1 MKNQI
6 IFILAVLVS
15 PALQAADV
23 AATLHWA
30 NRVELSLP
38 VSGVVQAVHVDAGD
52 MVKKGQVLLVLDNT
66 IYQAKVA
73 ESQAA
78 MTRLVAEAA
87 EAKRDFDR
95 VHELHERTVVATA
108 ELDQSRLRLTRA
120 NSLLAEAKANLK
132 QQQKM
137 LDDSSLRAPYDALV
151 LARMAETGMSVASGL
166 QPQILLVLARAGEML
181 ARFNLPA
188 AQIESL
194 KTGQAVTV
202 IVGNESYPGKV
213 KALGWEPVKNKEES
227 GYQVDVSFSSKGLL
241 RAGQAVRVKLP

>member
-1 MKNQI
+1 MKN
-6 IFILAVLVS
+6 ILLMLSVLAS
-15 PALQAADV
+15 PLAHAADV

-52 MVKKGQVLLVLDNT
+52 RVKKGQVLLALDNT
-66 IYQAKVA
+66 IFQAKVA

-78 MTRLVAEAA
+78 IARLVAEAA

-137 LDDSSLRAPYDALV
+137 LDDSALRAPYDALV
-151 LARMAETGMSVASGL
+151 LARQAEPGMSVAAGL
-166 QPQILLVLARAGEML
+166 QPQIVLIVARAGEML

-188 AQIESL
+188 AQIEAL
-194 KTGQAVTV
+194 KTGQTVTV

-213 KALGWEPVKNKEES
+213 SALGWELVKNKEGS
-227 GYQVDVSFSSKGLL
+227 GYQVDVTFSSGNVL
-241 RAGQAVRVKLP
+241 RAGQTVRVKLP